1 MKTRTIIDI
10 ISLRRKEMQD
20 NFSDHIDFSKK
31 GFLSVVNGE
40 LLSKEKKITAK
51 ERYQT
56 ALKILQQSTNLE
68 SVVEII
74 AILENREN
82 TPEERKNLRILKQFH

>member
-1 MKTRTIIDI
+1 MKTRTNIDI
-10 ISLRRKEMQD
+10 ISLRREEMQD
-20 NFSDHIDFSKK
+20 NFSDHIDFSEK
-31 GFLSVVNGE
+31 GFLSVVNSD

-56 ALKILQQSTNLE
+56 ALKILQQSTNSE
-68 SVVEII
+68 SVEEII
-74 AILENREN
+74 SILENREN